1 MITYQ
6 TDSPWSQ
13 IQESSQEVQGPRS
26 VYLTQQHLQKIGFYL
41 KISQADDFYNSHP
54 GTYKRELH
62 AERNTQCFD
71 VLIA

>member
-26 VYLTQQHLQKIGFYL
+26 VHLTQQHLQKIQFFSN
-41 KISQADDFYNSHP
+41 ISQDDDFYYSHS
-54 GTYKRELH
+54 GTHEKKMH
-62 AERNTQCFD
+62 TGN
-71 VLIA
+71 IATVASIA